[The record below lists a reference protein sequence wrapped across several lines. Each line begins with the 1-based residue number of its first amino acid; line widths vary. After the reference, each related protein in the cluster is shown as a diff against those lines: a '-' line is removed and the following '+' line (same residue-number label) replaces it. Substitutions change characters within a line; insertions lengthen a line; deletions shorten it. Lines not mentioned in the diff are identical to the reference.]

1 MEAVIFIKTSN
12 KTLKPQFRN
21 EYPDGVIFYRSDS
34 FWSRSLSL
42 FGAKKYSYKIDNGEV
57 IINRCDREEF
67 KKVFVD
73 EYVSTLNK
81 SFSDD
86 GRVDRELYDSH
97 IGESVIGYR
106 VMGSVNHIDVYHII
120 CHPDGNIDVIDS
132 IIYNREKNI
141 NNVLK

>member
-12 KTLKPQFRN
+12 KTLKPQFRS
-21 EYPDGVIFYRSDS
+21 EYPDDVIFYRSDT
-34 FWSRSLSL
+34 FWSKSL
-42 FGAKKYSYKIDNGEV
+42 FLLSAKKYSYKIDNGEV
-57 IINRCDREEF
+57 IINGCDREEF

-73 EYVSTLNK
+73 GYVSSLNK

-86 GRVDRELYDSH
+86 GRVDRVLYDSH